1 MRRGCEKFFKNI
13 VKVQKLL
20 IYVFSVHRILLLYKK
35 FQVTKGEKMKKTAS
49 GKIARMALIGG
60 AFSLLLS
67 FGLVSCSDSSDDDS
81 SSSQNQETPQNNTPE
96 EQKVSVTSVWNFKE
110 GANASA
116 NETLKGYGSTAT
128 KPTSEITIDADSGS
142 GATLKLLAQ
151 KDCSVKYNTGL
162 QWSASSKETDV
173 MTLTADEACT
183 LEVVGKGSS
192 GNTFSTSK
200 PNSFSV
206 NGTSVYA
213 RASADETSEQTWT
226 VSLNKGDN
234 TIAVSGMKFI
244 SFTCK

>member
-1 MRRGCEKFFKNI
+1 
-13 VKVQKLL
+13 
-20 IYVFSVHRILLLYKK
+20 
-35 FQVTKGEKMKKTAS
+35 MKKTAS
-49 GKIARMALIGG
+49 GKIARMAMIGG

-67 FGLVSCSDSSDDDS
+67 FGLVSCSDSSDDDG

-128 KPTSEITIDADSGS
+128 KPTSVITIDADSGS

-162 QWSASSKETDV
+162 QWGASSKETDV

-192 GNTFSTSK
+192 GDTWTSAK

>member
-1 MRRGCEKFFKNI
+1 
-13 VKVQKLL
+13 
-20 IYVFSVHRILLLYKK
+20 
-35 FQVTKGEKMKKTAS
+35 MKKTAS

-67 FGLVSCSDSSDDDS
+67 FGLVSCSDSSDDDG

-128 KPTSEITIDADSGS
+128 KPTSVITIDADSGS

-162 QWSASSKETDV
+162 QWGASSKETDV

-192 GNTFSTSK
+192 GDTWTSAK

-213 RASADETSEQTWT
+213 REDASETKEQTWT

>member
-1 MRRGCEKFFKNI
+1 
-13 VKVQKLL
+13 
-20 IYVFSVHRILLLYKK
+20 
-35 FQVTKGEKMKKTAS
+35 MKKTAS

-116 NETLKGYGSTAT
+116 NATLVGYGSTAT
-128 KPTSEITIDADSGS
+128 KPTSEITIEADSGS
-142 GATLKLLAQ
+142 GATLK
-151 KDCSVKYNTGL
+151 
-162 QWSASSKETDV
+162 
-173 MTLTADEACT
+173 LTADEACT

-192 GNTFSTSK
+192 GEDKFSTSK

>member
-1 MRRGCEKFFKNI
+1 
-13 VKVQKLL
+13 
-20 IYVFSVHRILLLYKK
+20 
-35 FQVTKGEKMKKTAS
+35 
-49 GKIARMALIGG
+49 MALIGG

-81 SSSQNQETPQNNTPE
+81 SSPQNQETPQNNTPE

-116 NETLKGYGSTAT
+116 NEILKGYGSTAT
-128 KPTSEITIDADSGS
+128 KPTSVITIDADSGS

-162 QWSASSKETDV
+162 QWGASSKETDV

-213 RASADETSEQTWT
+213 RKEASETEEQTWT

>member
-1 MRRGCEKFFKNI
+1 
-13 VKVQKLL
+13 
-20 IYVFSVHRILLLYKK
+20 
-35 FQVTKGEKMKKTAS
+35 MKKTAS

-81 SSSQNQETPQNNTPE
+81 SSPQNQETPQNNTPE

-128 KPTSEITIDADSGS
+128 KPTSVITIDADSGS

-162 QWSASSKETDV
+162 QWGASSKETDV

-192 GNTFSTSK
+192 GDTWTSAK

>member
-1 MRRGCEKFFKNI
+1 
-13 VKVQKLL
+13 
-20 IYVFSVHRILLLYKK
+20 
-35 FQVTKGEKMKKTAS
+35 MKKTAS

-81 SSSQNQETPQNNTPE
+81 SSSQNQETPQNNQPE

-116 NETLKGYGSTAT
+116 NATLVGYGSTAT
-128 KPTSEITIDADSGS
+128 KPTSVITIDADSGS
-142 GATLKLLAQ
+142 GATLKLLVQ
-151 KDCSVKYNTGL
+151 TGCSVKYSTGL
-162 QWSASSKETDV
+162 QWGASSKETDV
-173 MTLTADEACT
+173 MKITADEACT

>member
-1 MRRGCEKFFKNI
+1 
-13 VKVQKLL
+13 
-20 IYVFSVHRILLLYKK
+20 
-35 FQVTKGEKMKKTAS
+35 MKKTAS

-67 FGLVSCSDSSDDDS
+67 FGLVSCSDSSDDDG

-128 KPTSEITIDADSGS
+128 KPTSVITIDADSGS

-162 QWSASSKETDV
+162 QWGASSKETDV

-192 GNTFSTSK
+192 GDTWTSAK

>member
-1 MRRGCEKFFKNI
+1 
-13 VKVQKLL
+13 
-20 IYVFSVHRILLLYKK
+20 
-35 FQVTKGEKMKKTAS
+35 MKKTAS

-67 FGLVSCSDSSDDDS
+67 FGLVSCSDSSDDDG
-81 SSSQNQETPQNNTPE
+81 SSSQNQETPQNSKPE

-116 NETLKGYGSTAT
+116 NATLVGYGSTAT
-128 KPTSEITIDADSGS
+128 KPTSEITIEADSGS
-142 GATLKLLAQ
+142 GATLKLLVQ
-151 KDCSVKYNTGL
+151 KGCSVKYNTGL
-162 QWSASSKETDV
+162 QWGASSNETDV

-192 GNTFSTSK
+192 GDTWTSAK

-213 RASADETSEQTWT
+213 RAAATETSEQTWT

>member
-1 MRRGCEKFFKNI
+1 
-13 VKVQKLL
+13 
-20 IYVFSVHRILLLYKK
+20 
-35 FQVTKGEKMKKTAS
+35 MKKTAS

-67 FGLVSCSDSSDDDS
+67 FGLVSCSDSGDDDG

-128 KPTSEITIDADSGS
+128 KPTSVITIDADSGS
-142 GATLKLLAQ
+142 GATLKLLVQ

-162 QWSASSKETDV
+162 QWGASTKETDV

-192 GNTFSTSK
+192 GETWTSAK

-213 RASADETSEQTWT
+213 RKEASETKEQTWT